1 MKVLVFGMNPSGRDL
16 KHKKGPT
23 LSRLENWM
31 STLGITYFSFVN
43 TTDQTGDIK
52 ASNVDFN
59 RLQIL
64 TKQYNKVIALGG
76 FVSRTLNTINVD
88 HFMLPHPS
96 PLNRLLNDK
105 TLEKKTLSKCKDYLN
120 D

>member
-1 MKVLVFGMNPSGRDL
+1 MNPSGRDL

-23 LSRLENWM
+23 LSRLESWM
-31 STLGITYFSFVN
+31 TSCGIVHFSFVN
-43 TTDQTGDIK
+43 CIDQPGKTKSCD
-52 ASNVDFN
+52 VDFD
-59 RLQIL
+59 RLR
-64 TKQYNKVIALGG
+64 KVSSDYNKVLALGG

-105 TLEKKTLSKCKDYLN
+105 SFETKTISKCKDYLN